1 MSAPESAGPEP
12 SDEMLVGLLLGGD
25 DTAFERLV
33 VRYRRLVY
41 RLARRLLG
49 NESDAQDIT
58 QETFIQVYRKLASF
72 RGEARF
78 STWLYRIATNAA
90 LMRRRAHSRRPTESL
105 DSFAP
110 RFDEAGK
117 HAATAAELSVP
128 NRLDETLDA
137 EALAHKVQAAVDRL
151 PDLYRRPFVLRD
163 LEELDTAEVA
173 ELLGLQ
179 IATVRQRVHRAR
191 VLLRG
196 YLSSLVEVKQ

>member
-1 MSAPESAGPEP
+1 MSGLQSAGSETP
-12 SDEMLVGLLLGGD
+12 DEFLVGLFLAGD
-25 DTAFERLV
+25 EMAFERLV
-33 VRYRRLVY
+33 VRHRQRVY

-49 NESDAQDIT
+49 DEADAQDVT
-58 QETFIQVYRKLASF
+58 QETFIQVYRKLSSF
-72 RGEARF
+72 RNESRF

-110 RFDEAGK
+110 RFDDAGT

-128 NRLDETLDA
+128 SLLEETLDA
-137 EALAHKVQAAVDRL
+137 KILAERVQAAVDRL
-151 PDLYRRPFVLRD
+151 PDLYRRPFILRD

-179 IATVRQRVHRAR
+179 VATVRQRVHRAR
-191 VLLRG
+191 ILLRG
-196 YLSSLVEVKQ
+196 YLSSLAEVKQ